1 VRSTSYER
9 AARVE
14 EVDTARVTWRKST
27 RSNGSGNCV
36 EVADN
41 LAGKVGLRDSKDP
54 NGPVLTFDPKTWSLF
69 VERVKQGTLG
79 R

>member
-1 VRSTSYER
+1 MEKIN
-9 AARVE
+9 
-14 EVDTARVTWRKST
+14 TARVTWRKST

-54 NGPVLTFDPKTWSLF
+54 TGPLLTFEPKAWSLF
-69 VERVKQGTLG
+69 VGSAKCGTFNS
-79 R
+79 